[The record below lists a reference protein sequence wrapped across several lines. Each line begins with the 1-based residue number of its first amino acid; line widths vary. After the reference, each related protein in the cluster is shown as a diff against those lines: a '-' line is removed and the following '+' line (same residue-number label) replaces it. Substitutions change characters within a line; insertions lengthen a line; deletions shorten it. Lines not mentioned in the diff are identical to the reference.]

1 MSLSFYS
8 DWLEAL
14 AIRKRPRFVNQTSCG
29 KSRPAVFCLHMSV
42 NLFDIRS
49 VVPIARIGQKAE
61 FNNINQSNNQSLSH
75 FISDSKAH
83 KTSFFH
89 LITRANYI
97 QLITITDQ
105 TKASCITSRSKWWAT
120 MQTVHKLIISL
131 LNYLNMIK
139 SDTKPS
145 SFTVVFRGGH
155 FKNLLD
161 SHI

>member
-1 MSLSFYS
+1 
-8 DWLEAL
+8 
-14 AIRKRPRFVNQTSCG
+14 
-29 KSRPAVFCLHMSV
+29 
-42 NLFDIRS
+42 
-49 VVPIARIGQKAE
+49 
-61 FNNINQSNNQSLSH
+61 
-75 FISDSKAH
+75 
-83 KTSFFH
+83 
-89 LITRANYI
+89 
-97 QLITITDQ
+97 
-105 TKASCITSRSKWWAT
+105 